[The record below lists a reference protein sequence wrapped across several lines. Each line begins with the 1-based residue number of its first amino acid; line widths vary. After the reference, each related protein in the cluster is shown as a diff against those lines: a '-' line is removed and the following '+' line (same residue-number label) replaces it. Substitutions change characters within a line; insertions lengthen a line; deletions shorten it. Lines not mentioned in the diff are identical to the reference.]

1 MNSLKG
7 ITATVIFEASALNR
21 DEKIGGNIPSIKKL
35 TRKGNQAYSFIS
47 RVAIRHYL
55 FTTLN
60 KLYPQD
66 WQPAPVIL
74 SGSGDKKVVQ
84 FDITKA
90 NILTHAELDAFGYMF
105 TIGKQSSITRKAPV
119 GITKAVSLEPWE
131 GDMQFNANHDLVNRP
146 EARLAGATPDPVN
159 REEHLSL
166 YKVSFTIDVEK
177 LGRDEWWIYGY
188 DFHEDAKTLVL
199 YLSPSGAEIVLKNV
213 EKDEETFKIG
223 EDRIVIKGKSC
234 TVTKNLMDQKLDKN
248 GNVLLSFKS
257 KFLQKSDANKKGKK
271 KAFKIE
277 NYTIDDEEE
286 TYSFLVGKHEYDEK
300 EKTLKL
306 SLVLNH
312 ELQNVE
318 KETETKFKIKDSGTI
333 EISQDKRKVIFTL
346 NPSLKQQRLKQIL
359 DAIQNGLIYHASGE
373 NYGIVPVFMIC
384 AGLKLP
390 VPLFHPFVEIK
401 QPLSREVFKNCYLF
415 ERNGEKS
422 LYVFNPK
429 KLVDIDTSGL
439 LCDWNE
445 FKKMLNNNKN

>member
-1 MNSLKG
+1 MNSLKS

-66 WQPAPVIL
+66 WQPAPV
-74 SGSGDKKVVQ
+74 SVGQDVVQ

-105 TIGKQSSITRKAPV
+105 TIGGQSSITRKAPV

-131 GDMQFNANHDLVNRP
+131 GDMQFNANHDLFDRLDFKSKTKKKGPDLVNK
-146 EARLAGATPDPVN
+146 
-159 REEHLSL
+159 EEHLSL
-166 YKVSFTIDVEK
+166 YKVSFTIDMDK
-177 LGRDEWWIYGY
+177 LGKDEWRIEKAEFLDGVL
-188 DFHEDAKTLVL
+188 KLTL
-199 YLSPSGAEIVLKNV
+199 STNNIAEIPAQQ
-213 EKDEETFKIG
+213 D
-223 EDRIVIKGKSC
+223 
-234 TVTKNLMDQKLDKN
+234 
-248 GNVLLSFKS
+248 
-257 KFLQKSDANKKGKK
+257 
-271 KAFKIE
+271 
-277 NYTIDDEEE
+277 
-286 TYSFLVGKHEYDEK
+286 
-300 EKTLKL
+300 
-306 SLVLNH
+306 
-312 ELQNVE
+312 
-318 KETETKFKIKDSGTI
+318 KDSANVYILSNGTI
-333 EISQDKRKVIFTL
+333 KIQESGEKAVFEL
-346 NPSLKQQRLKQIL
+346 NPKSKQQRLKQIL

-401 QPLSREVFKNCYLF
+401 QPLSREIFKNCYLL
-415 ERNGEKS
+415 ERDGKK
-422 LYVFNPK
+422 LVYVFNPK

>member
-66 WQPAPVIL
+66 WQPAPV
-74 SGSGDKKVVQ
+74 SVGQDVVQ

-105 TIGKQSSITRKAPV
+105 TIGGQSSITRKAPV

-131 GDMQFNANHDLVNRP
+131 GDMQFNCNHDLVNRP

-277 NYTIDDEEE
+277 NPTINDEEE
-286 TYSFLVGKHEYDEK
+286 TYSFLIGKYEYDEK

-306 SLVLNH
+306 ALVLNH

-333 EISQDKRKVIFTL
+333 EISQNKRKVIF
-346 NPSLKQQRLKQIL
+346 IL
-359 DAIQNGLIYHASGE
+359 
-373 NYGIVPVFMIC
+373 
-384 AGLKLP
+384 
-390 VPLFHPFVEIK
+390 
-401 QPLSREVFKNCYLF
+401 
-415 ERNGEKS
+415 
-422 LYVFNPK
+422 
-429 KLVDIDTSGL
+429 
-439 LCDWNE
+439 
-445 FKKMLNNNKN
+445 